1 MQKNQFRICLY
12 FVVFCVSL
20 VITLSENNSK
30 FIKFT
35 KESDLG
41 GFTCPEQHAIYFKD
55 KMSSSQCLATCA
67 DFKGCFSVFRHEES
81 SRCIGCKDKYLTSD
95 DAPVL
100 LGTTFFRRRSYL
112 VVTEKKTWF
121 DAKSHCSELGGHLLD
136 IMSQDEH
143 TLVDKLRAF
152 ETDTWLGA
160 TVIKN
165 TRIFIWENGNKV
177 DDYFENWSSHEPNN
191 AKGNENCVKINKAN
205 VWVDT
210 PCYEQWSSVCEFD

>member
-1 MQKNQFRICLY
+1 MRLISAEKLISKNRSSSFYWFKFNYKGRSFSSPILNSPGSWIVSIWKIIKHLFHTIYCFIRKKHSYLLIMQKNQFRKCLY
-12 FVVFCVSL
+12 NFVIVVSF

-30 FIKFT
+30 FMFT

-100 LGTTFFRRRSYL
+100 LGTTFFRRR
-112 VVTEKKTWF
+112 
-121 DAKSHCSELGGHLLD
+121 CNLL
-136 IMSQDEH
+136 
-143 TLVDKLRAF
+143 F
-152 ETDTWLGA
+152 
-160 TVIKN
+160 
-165 TRIFIWENGNKV
+165 
-177 DDYFENWSSHEPNN
+177 
-191 AKGNENCVKINKAN
+191 
-205 VWVDT
+205 
-210 PCYEQWSSVCEFD
+210 